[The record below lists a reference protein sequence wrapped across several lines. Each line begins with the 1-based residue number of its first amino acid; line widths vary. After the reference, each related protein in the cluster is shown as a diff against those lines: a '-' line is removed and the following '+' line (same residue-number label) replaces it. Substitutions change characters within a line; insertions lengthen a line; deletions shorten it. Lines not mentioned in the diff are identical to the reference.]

1 MKQRKAQGSSKSA
14 EGKQVEEHN
23 HNVVMLLQNK
33 LADTSMSFKDVLEVR
48 TQVRSAVL
56 NPYCFNS
63 NNYLKQNMKESKDR
77 TEQFMYSA
85 ATAANQ
91 APTSPLT
98 LPISVPPEL
107 IRPVLD
113 SFLFSSTQRQDP
125 MADGSSGQ
133 PDAKGKGR
141 ATPNNG
147 MLALDL
153 ESAEGGAGAPNGGGG
168 AFQQMQLVEQQVRPL
183 LCC

>member
-1 MKQRKAQGSSKSA
+1 
-14 EGKQVEEHN
+14 
-23 HNVVMLLQNK
+23 
-33 LADTSMSFKDVLEVR
+33 
-48 TQVRSAVL
+48 
-56 NPYCFNS
+56 
-63 NNYLKQNMKESKDR
+63 MKESKDR

-91 APTSPLT
+91 APASQLV
-98 LPISVPPEL
+98 LPVGLPPGL

-125 MADGSSGQ
+125 MGDGSSGQ

-153 ESAEGGAGAPNGGGG
+153 ESAEGGVSAPNGDGG
-168 AFQQMQLVEQQVRPL
+168 AFQQMQLVEQQVRPFPGASPKRK
-183 LCC
+183 